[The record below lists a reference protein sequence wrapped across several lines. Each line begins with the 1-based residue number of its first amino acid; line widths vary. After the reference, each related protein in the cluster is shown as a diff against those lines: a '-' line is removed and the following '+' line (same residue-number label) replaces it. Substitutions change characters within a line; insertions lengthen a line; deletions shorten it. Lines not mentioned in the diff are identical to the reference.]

1 MGQKLI
7 STRSD
12 GWALSERRRS
22 RADAPTPRVAQVYG
36 LTPLPG
42 LSATAIRLEQLR
54 EMLRGAP
61 VGVVSG
67 AGTVALVA
75 SMVHEFVAAGQM
87 RAWSSAMGFL
97 LLLRGWH
104 LVHLRRLIRD
114 GKSLD
119 RAFAE
124 ITVFVSL
131 FALLW
136 LVPPFLWFGQASPRA
151 QMFIAL
157 VFIGMMAGGSTT
169 LGSVPP
175 AATAFVLILGVGL
188 LRITL
193 LFDSWIMTSLALI
206 LATVLCHTMISNARL
221 SMRHVQERT
230 ELEEQGQLIKL
241 LREFQSSG
249 SEWLWELDCNL
260 RIRFVSQA
268 MAVAI
273 GRVAEDMIGI
283 DIRPLIDPH
292 GTHRPMAKGV
302 RALLEHLNA
311 GKAFHEIAF
320 PSVDGRRWFCV
331 SGRPVIEDDGSI
343 SGWRGVG
350 SDITQVRAGDGT
362 EGIRVARRDALT
374 GLGNRLMIREM
385 LEEGRLRQVAG
396 DGECV
401 LLLLD
406 LDRFKMVNDTLGHAV
421 GDQLLAEVARRLEQA
436 CGEQATVGR
445 LGGDEFAV
453 VVGGASDTLTLMTL
467 AERIAD
473 AIDRG
478 FHIGMSAIH
487 IGVSIGIARAPSD
500 GDSEDRLM
508 RSADLA
514 LYRAKEQGRG
524 RFAFY
529 EPWMLAKAQ
538 ADRLL
543 ENDVRDAMRRGE
555 LHLAYQPILDAGSME
570 VVGYEALLRWS
581 HPERGSIAPDVFVPI
596 IEDVGLIHQIGGWVI
611 GEACRQAASWPG
623 ERRIAVNISVAQ
635 LTAAGLRESVEQA
648 LRESGLLPSRL
659 ELEVTESVFMGDD
672 AATLAAL
679 TSLQAL
685 GVRLVLDD
693 FGKGYSSFGYLSRA
707 CFAKIKIDQ
716 LFVRGAANGQH
727 ESLAIVNSILALANG
742 LGVETTAEGIETLAQ
757 AELMVHLGCSQL
769 QGFLFGRP
777 VTAEVL
783 RITQRHDGKDV
794 LALRRRA

>member
-1 MGQKLI
+1 
-7 STRSD
+7 
-12 GWALSERRRS
+12 
-22 RADAPTPRVAQVYG
+22 
-36 LTPLPG
+36 
-42 LSATAIRLEQLR
+42 
-54 EMLRGAP
+54 
-61 VGVVSG
+61 
-67 AGTVALVA
+67 
-75 SMVHEFVAAGQM
+75 
-87 RAWSSAMGFL
+87 
-97 LLLRGWH
+97 
-104 LVHLRRLIRD
+104 
-114 GKSLD
+114 
-119 RAFAE
+119 
-124 ITVFVSL
+124 
-131 FALLW
+131 
-136 LVPPFLWFGQASPRA
+136 
-151 QMFIAL
+151 
-157 VFIGMMAGGSTT
+157 
-169 LGSVPP
+169 
-175 AATAFVLILGVGL
+175 
-188 LRITL
+188 
-193 LFDSWIMTSLALI
+193 
-206 LATVLCHTMISNARL
+206 
-221 SMRHVQERT
+221 
-230 ELEEQGQLIKL
+230 
-241 LREFQSSG
+241 
-249 SEWLWELDCNL
+249 
-260 RIRFVSQA
+260 
-268 MAVAI
+268 
-273 GRVAEDMIGI
+273 
-283 DIRPLIDPH
+283 
-292 GTHRPMAKGV
+292 
-302 RALLEHLNA
+302 
-311 GKAFHEIAF
+311 
-320 PSVDGRRWFCV
+320 
-331 SGRPVIEDDGSI
+331 
-343 SGWRGVG
+343 
-350 SDITQVRAGDGT
+350 
-362 EGIRVARRDALT
+362 
-374 GLGNRLMIREM
+374 MIREM

-783 RITQRHDGKDV
+783 RITHRHDGKDV